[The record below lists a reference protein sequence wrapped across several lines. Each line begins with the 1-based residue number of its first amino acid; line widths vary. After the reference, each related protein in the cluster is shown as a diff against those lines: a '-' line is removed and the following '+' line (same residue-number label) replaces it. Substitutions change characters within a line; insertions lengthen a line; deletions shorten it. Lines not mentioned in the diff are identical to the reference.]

1 MPGETL
7 ISLVRH
13 GATSWNEA
21 GKFQGQQDVPLAETG
36 FAQARRAGEAL
47 VGLAGEFGYSG
58 WAALYTSPLSR
69 ARQTAAEIGRWLGL
83 QPRELT
89 GLMERAFG
97 AIEGLTRAQVEAMY
111 PSWWERPES
120 VPGLETEG
128 ALRARA
134 LKTMSAL
141 AEAHP
146 GEAVVAV
153 THGGLINAFLRQV
166 GAKRPGEGWKPLHNG
181 GITVVAGRGLSWRVL
196 RLNQAD
202 HLLDSKAP
210 PPRAKPGEA

>member
-7 ISLVRH
+7 IGLVRH
-13 GATSWNEA
+13 GATSWNQA
-21 GKFQGQQDVPLAETG
+21 GKFQGQQDVPLAATG
-36 FAQARRAGEAL
+36 FAQARRAGKAL
-47 VGLAGEFGYSG
+47 VGLAGEFRYSG

-97 AIEGLTRAQVEAMY
+97 AIEGLTKDQVEVMY

-120 VPGLETEG
+120 VPGLETED

-146 GEAVVAV
+146 GQAIVAV
-153 THGGLINAFLRQV
+153 THGGLINAFLREV
-166 GAKRPGEGWKPLHNG
+166 GAKKPGEGWKPLHNG
-181 GITVVAGRGLSWRVL
+181 GITLVAGRGLSWRVL

-202 HLLDSKAP
+202 HLVDLEVP
-210 PPRAKPGEA
+210 PPRAESGGD